1 EGTVPANS
9 VTFSTTNFN
18 TAQAIIIT
26 GVDDLIWDGNI
37 NYSIVLGPAT
47 SVDATYNGVD
57 PPDLSVINY
66 DDEVPG
72 LILNPTSGLST
83 GEGGATDKFTVM
95 LNFQPSNDVNVTVSC
110 SDATECGASPSS
122 LTFTS
127 TNWNTTQT
135 VNVSGDDDDVAD
147 GDVSYIVTT
156 TTSSDDPNFN
166 GVIQSIS
173 GTNSDDDIVGIMV
186 SSLIEIATSET
197 GARSTFELVL
207 ESEPTSDVQIA
218 IFSSDLTEA
227 AVAPAVVIFSPN
239 NWDQPRIVTVSGL
252 DDEIIDPDEAYEVV
266 IWPAVSTDASYNGID
281 PSNLLL
287 TNIDD
292 EVAGVRLTPQSGLS
306 TTEMGGSDTL
316 TVNLTAK
323 PAANVNISITTDDES
338 EGTVFP
344 SSMTFTSSDW
354 DTSQQVI
361 VTGEDDDLADGDIVY
376 NIVVESSSADLAF
389 NVLSD
394 VQSSVTNI
402 NDDPP
407 GISID
412 PVGGLE
418 TTETGGTAT
427 FKVVLLSGPSDDV
440 SFNLSTSN
448 PDEGEISDSTL
459 IFKTTN
465 WSTEQTVTVSGIDD
479 KIDDGEVN
487 YTVVSGKSISSDPN
501 YNDLTVAD
509 VELTNID
516 DDSTGFDLSA
526 ISDSITTEAGGSATF
541 TVSFLSQPIV
551 GVVVSIT
558 SSDTTEGVLV
568 PGSIV
573 FTDKNWNT
581 VHTATVTGFDDDID
595 DGDIDYTIKISSSS
609 NDPTYS
615 VLNDTSISFTNS
627 DDDLAG
633 LTISGKSGLVTT
645 EAGGDTSITVMLN
658 SEPISDVLIVLTSSD
673 SSEGLPDSDSLRFTP
688 STWDTKQD
696 LKVVGQ
702 QDYLDDGDV
711 AYNIT
716 GVPRSIDEKYNSLD
730 LFILSATNTDNDS
743 AAVNVTLLTQ
753 PITNED
759 NLSALLTIGLNSE
772 PTSDVT
778 ITVTSSD
785 ESEGKVTPKSIM
797 FSSSDW
803 AADTITVTGQQDFV
817 DDGDVEYEVV
827 TSAAVSEDINY
838 SDLDPPDLPLTNLVM
853 LFEVPLTSLDFGEVR
868 RDSSKTLSIPITNL
882 GKTALVASDI
892 NFTNNYFFSDDS
904 TLEVIAPS
912 KTYQLNV
919 TFNPVTLGDYLDTL
933 ELSFN
938 LNLRD
943 NPILPLRGKGVKPT
957 ISSSTT
963 DLDFGLVLL
972 NEPRM

>member
-1 EGTVPANS
+1 MPV
-9 VTFSTTNFN
+9 
-18 TAQAIIIT
+18 
-26 GVDDLIWDGNI
+26 
-37 NYSIVLGPAT
+37 
-47 SVDATYNGVD
+47 
-57 PPDLSVINY
+57 
-66 DDEVPG
+66 
-72 LILNPTSGLST
+72 
-83 GEGGATDKFTVM
+83 FT
-95 LNFQPSNDVNVTVSC
+95 
-110 SDATECGASPSS
+110 
-122 LTFTS
+122 
-127 TNWNTTQT
+127 
-135 VNVSGDDDDVAD
+135 
-147 GDVSYIVTT
+147 
-156 TTSSDDPNFN
+156 
-166 GVIQSIS
+166 
-173 GTNSDDDIVGIMV
+173 
-186 SSLIEIATSET
+186 
-197 GARSTFELVL
+197 
-207 ESEPTSDVQIA
+207 
-218 IFSSDLTEA
+218 
-227 AVAPAVVIFSPN
+227 
-239 NWDQPRIVTVSGL
+239 
-252 DDEIIDPDEAYEVV
+252 
-266 IWPAVSTDASYNGID
+266 
-281 PSNLLL
+281 
-287 TNIDD
+287 
-292 EVAGVRLTPQSGLS
+292 
-306 TTEMGGSDTL
+306 
-316 TVNLTAK
+316 
-323 PAANVNISITTDDES
+323 
-338 EGTVFP
+338 
-344 SSMTFTSSDW
+344 
-354 DTSQQVI
+354 
-361 VTGEDDDLADGDIVY
+361 
-376 NIVVESSSADLAF
+376 
-389 NVLSD
+389 
-394 VQSSVTNI
+394 
-402 NDDPP
+402 
-407 GISID
+407 
-412 PVGGLE
+412 
-418 TTETGGTAT
+418 
-427 FKVVLLSGPSDDV
+427 PSDDV

-448 PDEGEISDSTL
+448 PDEGEISNSTL
-459 IFKTTN
+459 IFTTAN

-541 TVSFLSQPIV
+541 TVSLLSQPIV

-568 PGSIV
+568 PESIV

-702 QDYLDDGDV
+702 HDYLDDGDV

-759 NLSALLTIGLNSE
+759 SLSALLTIGLNSE
-772 PTSDVT
+772 PTGDVT

-785 ESEGKVTPKSIM
+785 ESEGKVTPKYFM

-838 SDLDPPDLPLTNLVM
+838 SDLDPPDLTLTNLVM

-882 GKTALVASDI
+882 GKNPLVASGI
-892 NFTNNYFFSDDS
+892 NFTNN
-904 TLEVIAPS
+904 
-912 KTYQLNV
+912 
-919 TFNPVTLGDYLDTL
+919 
-933 ELSFN
+933 
-938 LNLRD
+938 
-943 NPILPLRGKGVKPT
+943 
-957 ISSSTT
+957 
-963 DLDFGLVLL
+963 
-972 NEPRM
+972 